1 MAKTIEDGGYGAR
14 RDDIRLTLTGVLS
27 KEGESFVLTLGDV
40 KPGPQA
46 FLLSGEV
53 ALLEPLTGKPVQLD
67 GLWKPGKK
75 GERAQLQVRKA
86 VAETE
91 STR

>member
-14 RDDIRLTLTGVLS
+14 REDIRLTLMGTLN
-27 KEGESFVLTLGDV
+27 KEGDSFVLMLEDV
-40 KPGPQA
+40 KPGPQV

-53 ALLEPLTGKPVQLD
+53 ALLEALVGKSVQLD

-86 VAETE
+86 VAGIE